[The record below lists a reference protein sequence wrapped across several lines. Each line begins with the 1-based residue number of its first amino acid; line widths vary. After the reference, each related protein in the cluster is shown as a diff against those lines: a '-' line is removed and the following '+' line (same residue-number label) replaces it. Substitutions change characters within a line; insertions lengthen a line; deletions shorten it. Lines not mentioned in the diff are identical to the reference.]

1 MKLWLNWQN
10 TWSALARRERMLV
23 WLAIT
28 VVAAG
33 LLWRLALAPALNTV
47 QTAPKRGDD
56 LAQQLQSMQ
65 VMSASAREWQ
75 GRPKVGRE
83 DALRV
88 LATSLQ
94 QRLAG
99 RAQLTPTGERA
110 TVTLS
115 GVAPELLAP
124 WLAQAR
130 SAARVVVLQARLT
143 RGVNGW
149 DGSIVMQL
157 PPP

>member
-1 MKLWLNWQN
+1 MKLWLNWQKA
-10 TWSALARRERMLV
+10 WSALARRERV
-23 WLAIT
+23 LASLALA
-28 VVAAG
+28 VVVTG
-33 LLWRLALAPALNTV
+33 LLWRLALAPALHTV
-47 QTAPKRGDD
+47 QTAPQRGDE

-65 VMSASAREWQ
+65 AMAVAAREWQ
-75 GRPKVGRE
+75 GRPKVNRE
-83 DALRV
+83 DAMRV

-99 RAQLTPTGERA
+99 RAQLTPAGERA
-110 TVTLS
+110 NVTLS

-130 SAARVVVLQARLT
+130 NAARVVVLQARLT
-143 RGVNGW
+143 RGANGW
-149 DGSIVMQL
+149 DGSIVLQL

>member
-1 MKLWLNWQN
+1 MKLWLTWLN
-10 TWSALARRERMLV
+10 TWSTLARRERMLV
-23 WLAIT
+23 WLALT
-28 VVAAG
+28 VVVTG
-33 LLWRLALAPALNTV
+33 LLWSVALAPALQTV
-47 QTAPKRGDD
+47 RTAPQRVDQ
-56 LAQQLQSMQ
+56 LAQQLQAMQ
-65 VMSASAREWQ
+65 AMSAAAREWQ
-75 GRPKVGRE
+75 GRPKVGRD

-88 LATSLQ
+88 LMTSLQ

-99 RAQLTPTGERA
+99 RAQLTPTGDRA

-130 SAARVVVLQARLT
+130 SAARVVVMQARLT

-149 DGSIVMQL
+149 DGSIVLQL

>member
-1 MKLWLNWQN
+1 MKLWLNWQT

-23 WLAIT
+23 WFAAT
-28 VVAAG
+28 VVVLG
-33 LLWRLALAPALNTV
+33 LSWRLALAPALHTV
-47 QTAPKRGDD
+47 QTAPQRGDE
-56 LAQQLQSMQ
+56 LAQQLQAMQ
-65 VMSASAREWQ
+65 AMAGAAREWQ

-110 TVTLS
+110 TVTLT

-124 WLAQAR
+124 WLAQVR
-130 SAARVVVLQARLT
+130 SAARVVVLQARLS
-143 RGVNGW
+143 RGANGW
-149 DGSIVMQL
+149 DGSIVLQL

>member
-1 MKLWLNWQN
+1 MKTGLNWQK
-10 TWSALARRERMLV
+10 TWSTLARRERVLV
-23 WLAIT
+23 WTALT
-28 VVAAG
+28 VVATG
-33 LLWRLALAPALNTV
+33 LLWSVALAPALRTV
-47 QTAPKRGDD
+47 QTAPQRSDQ
-56 LAQQLQSMQ
+56 LAQQLQAMQ
-65 VMSASAREWQ
+65 AMSAAAREWQ

-110 TVTLS
+110 TVTLT
-115 GVAPELLAP
+115 GVGPELLAP

-130 SAARVVVLQARLT
+130 SAARVVVLQARLA
-143 RGVNGW
+143 RGANGW
-149 DGSIVMQL
+149 DGSIVLQL

>member
-1 MKLWLNWQN
+1 MKLWLN
-10 TWSALARRERMLV
+10 TWSTLARRERMLV
-23 WLAIT
+23 WLALT
-28 VVAAG
+28 VVVTG
-33 LLWRLALAPALNTV
+33 LLWSVALAPALHTV
-47 QTAPKRGDD
+47 RTAPQRGDA
-56 LAQQLQSMQ
+56 LALQLQAMQ
-65 VMSASAREWQ
+65 AMSAAAREWQ
-75 GRPKVGRE
+75 GRPKVGRD

-88 LATSLQ
+88 LTASLQ

-99 RAQLTPTGERA
+99 RAQLVPTGDRA

-130 SAARVVVLQARLT
+130 SAARVVVMQARLT
-143 RGVNGW
+143 RGVDGW
-149 DGSIVMQL
+149 NGSIVLQL

>member
-1 MKLWLNWQN
+1 MRIWTTWQN
-10 TWSALARRERMLV
+10 TWSTLARRERLLV
-23 WLAIT
+23 WLALT
-28 VVAAG
+28 VLLAG
-33 LLWRLALAPALNTV
+33 LLWRLALAPALHTV
-47 QTAPKRGDD
+47 QTAPKRGDE

-65 VMSASAREWQ
+65 AMAVAAREWQ
-75 GRPKVGRE
+75 GRPKVRRE
-83 DALRV
+83 DALRL

-110 TVTLS
+110 TVTLA
-115 GVAPELLAP
+115 GVAPELLGP

-143 RGVNGW
+143 RGGNGW
-149 DGSIVMQL
+149 DGSIVLQL